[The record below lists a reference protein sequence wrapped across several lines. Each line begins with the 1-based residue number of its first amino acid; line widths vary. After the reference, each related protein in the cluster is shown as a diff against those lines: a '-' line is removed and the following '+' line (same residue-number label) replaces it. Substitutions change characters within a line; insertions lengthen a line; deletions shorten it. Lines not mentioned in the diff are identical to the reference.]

1 MNKYKSTNYITRKE
15 RDNTWYKIINSHI
28 LFIKVLLWIIS
39 QIKYLNLI
47 LSRVNLGSIVRDINI
62 TVKHDYV

>member
-1 MNKYKSTNYITRKE
+1 MNKYKCTNHITRKE